1 MTGETITLNWPSAD
15 LPPEEVAV
23 RAQEEIASLKLRIEE
38 LEARRAEAIEA
49 AVAKGV
55 SEYGG
60 YRFIKRTP
68 SKVIDEGVLADDY
81 GEVFDAYLEWWPSA
95 HPPKVGR
102 TDLQKFLKRTYPDQA
117 DAILD
122 AISTEDKGAVPVYAL
137 QKKKEAGE

>member
-1 MTGETITLNWPSAD
+1 MTEGTLTINWPSAD

-38 LEARRAEAIEA
+38 LEAKRTEAIQQ

-55 SEYGG
+55 IEYGG

-68 SKVIDEGVLADDY
+68 SKVIDEGILADDY
-81 GEVFDAYLEWWPSA
+81 GAVFDAYLDWWPTTHA
-95 HPPKVGR
+95 PKVTK
-102 TDLQKFLKRTYPDQA
+102 TDIQKFLKKLYPDQA

-122 AISTEDKGAVPVYAL
+122 AISVEDKGADPVYVL
-137 QKKKEAGE
+137 QKKKEVSE